1 MIIEKES
8 YSDDIRKT
16 LLLYLSISE
25 GILKGLGLIWATIT
39 LHASFTIPNYGFIS
53 NFLTNDQIVYL
64 MRYWIPAFF
73 WGLSLIFIGLYIRNI
88 FRKNINVNNLLSLV
102 SPILFTAIFVV
113 TGIISL
119 VIVLYY

>member
-39 LHASFTIPNYGFIS
+39 LHASFIIPNYGFIN
-53 NFLTNDQIVYL
+53 NFLTGDQIVYL

-73 WGLSLIFIGLYIRNI
+73 WGLSLIFMGLYIRNI
-88 FRKNINVNNLLSLV
+88 FRKNINMNNLSTLV